1 MILQSVKTELA
12 AAPSSTPANAAQ
24 KSSGP
29 GEANS
34 RTRLNPRRL
43 NLHIKRLNVEG
54 LAPSEQGIFIAAFQ
68 ARIDTLTQ
76 AAAQGEPWSHFVSGP
91 RTSTIRRI
99 DGGVLTREGW
109 VSARQAPSFV
119 NCSEELRSEGQPSQ
133 PGSKQNHSPDES
145 WRKG

>member
-99 DGGVLTREGW
+99 DGGVLPSGLDARGMGERAASAIFRELLRRTPLRRPTFT
-109 VSARQAPSFV
+109 ARLETEPLS
-119 NCSEELRSEGQPSQ
+119 G
-133 PGSKQNHSPDES
+133 
-145 WRKG
+145 